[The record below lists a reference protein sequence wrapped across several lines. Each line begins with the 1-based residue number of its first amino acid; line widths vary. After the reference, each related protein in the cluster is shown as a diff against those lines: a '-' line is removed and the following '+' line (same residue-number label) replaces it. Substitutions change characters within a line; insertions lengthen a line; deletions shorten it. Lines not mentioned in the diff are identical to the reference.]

1 MLIWKIDSNS
11 LNNDNTFHLNP
22 VSGRLEGGQTTVIKV
37 KLNKKRQVLIQPQ
50 QENFNKKYL
59 YI

>member
-11 LNNDNTFHLNP
+11 LNNDKTFHLNP

-37 KLNKKRQVLIQPQ
+37 KLSK
-50 QENFNKKYL
+50 
-59 YI
+59 

>member
-11 LNNDNTFHLNP
+11 LNNDKTFHLNP

-50 QENFNKKYL
+50 LENFNKKYL
-59 YI
+59 FI